1 MKKITKLDILSLA
14 VGSIIGWGAFILP
27 GDLFLSKI
35 GIHNSII
42 GLLVGVI
49 IIIII
54 EKNYS
59 YLINKKP
66 ISGGE
71 YIYTKIYFG
80 EHHSFVCGWFL
91 SLAYVCIVPLNATAI
106 PLIFNILTKNRYLYG
121 YLYSIDNSAVYISDI
136 IISTLFIVLLGYL
149 NIKGIKL
156 ASSFQKIMVLL
167 LVGII
172 LIFFS
177 FIIKKE
183 GVITFNIISH
193 YNGINISF
201 ENILKIIAISPWA
214 YVGFDCVTQVLEELN
229 FSYKTASKLSIFSL
243 ITGFLLYTIIMVL
256 TAYGISYEDLKI
268 GNVSWATGETVEKYF
283 GIVGICFLGFA
294 LVSAVI
300 CGVNGFYINSTKLL
314 TLMSKEGQLPKILS
328 KNNKNKIPTYSI
340 VFVMIL
346 SSFAPWLG
354 REVLVWIVD
363 MSSLGIAI
371 AYLYIS
377 LVTIYVYYQEN
388 NKIKYSGVLGSVFS
402 LMFILL
408 LVLPVLE
415 SSLKKESIYLLMIWI
430 LLGLFY
436 KLKNFKNGELKNVSL

>member
-1 MKKITKLDILSLA
+1 MKKISKLDIISLA

-42 GLLVGVI
+42 GLLIGVI
-49 IIIII
+49 LIIII

-59 YLINKKP
+59 YLINKRP

-80 EHHSFVCGWFL
+80 EKHSFVCGWFL

-106 PLIFNILTKNRYLYG
+106 PLIFNILTKNKYLYG
-121 YLYSIDNSAVYISDI
+121 YLYSIDNSSVYISDI
-136 IISTLFIVLLGYL
+136 IISTLFILLLGYL

-167 LVGII
+167 LVGIV

-177 FIIKKE
+177 SIIEME
-183 GVITFNIISH
+183 GIITFNIMSH
-193 YNGINISF
+193 FTETNISF
-201 ENILKIIAISPWA
+201 KNILKIIAISPWA
-214 YVGFDCVTQVLEELN
+214 YVGFDCVTQILEELN

-243 ITGFLLYTIIMVL
+243 ITGFFLYVIIMLL
-256 TAYGISYEDLKI
+256 TAYGIPYESLEL
-268 GNVSWATGETVEKYF
+268 GNINWATGQAIEKYF
-283 GIVGICFLGFA
+283 GSIGIYFLGLA
-294 LVSAVI
+294 LVSAVT

-314 TLMSKEGQLPKILS
+314 ELMSKEGQLPKILS
-328 KNNKNKIPTYSI
+328 KNNKNKIPIYSI
-340 VFVMIL
+340 SFVMIL

-354 REVLVWIVD
+354 RKVLVWIVD

-377 LVTIYVYYQEN
+377 LVTVYVYYQEN
-388 NKIKYSGVLGSVFS
+388 KRIKCSGILGSIFS

-408 LVLPVLE
+408 LILPVLE
-415 SSLKKESIYLLMIWI
+415 SSLKKESLYLLIIWI

-436 KLKNFKNGELKNVSL
+436 RLKKLKNGELKNVDF